1 MTMNEHNC
9 QIVLEL
15 FEKDQELEAME
26 MLMKLLDS
34 YKQKYD
40 MKDEETFE
48 KDFRNDT
55 KLIFNVIHSGIAN
68 EKMVKELKEEFDDS
82 EADRKDKKE
91 YLEFVDNIHFVLQ
104 KIDTID
110 LRNPDEDFTYHCS
123 KAMSFLHQKQEDAV
137 GLKNTMKT
145 LTFTLERIEDIFKNG
160 KIDINDDSE

>member
-1 MTMNEHNC
+1 MNEHNC

-26 MLMKLLDS
+26 MLMNLLDS

-68 EKMVKELKEEFDDS
+68 EKMVKELEEEFDDS
-82 EADRKDKKE
+82 EDDRKDKKE
-91 YLEFVDNIHFVLQ
+91 YMDFVDNIHFVLQ
-104 KIDTID
+104 KIDTVD
-110 LRNPDEDFTYHCS
+110 LRNPDDEFTNHCS
-123 KAMSFLHQKQEDAV
+123 KAMSFLYQKQQDMV
-137 GLKNTMKT
+137 GLTNTMKE
-145 LTFTLERIEDIFKNG
+145 LTFRLEKIGDAFKNTE
-160 KIDINDDSE
+160 IDINDDLYL